1 MFNNEIIKVNEIIN
15 SENTKSFKEF
25 MQDFSGLEYQKD
37 FASNETIKHALH
49 SNGLI
54 STYDLFKT
62 VAEYGEP
69 VQDVQEFLE
78 EYGELEVLED
88 KYDNTYNYNGP
99 VDNCINFS
107 TYDLEND
114 QTLVTMSVCLGLDPR
129 SGYSKQV
136 AVVFDDEY
144 DFLEALD
151 TNFSLIDFEFT
162 VDGKSYYGGF
172 DASALNEYGLLA
184 INDRETDDEVYYDQA
199 LVGVSDL
206 DDLKE
211 AIADAMS
218 VEAQDVEISSVN
230 YFWEA

>member
-1 MFNNEIIKVNEIIN
+1 MTNEIIKVNEVIN

-25 MQDFSGLEYQKD
+25 MQDFGKLEYQES
-37 FASNETIKHALH
+37 FESNRTIKHDLH

-99 VDNCINFS
+99 VDNYINFS
-107 TYDLEND
+107 EYDLEND

-129 SGYSKQV
+129 SGYTKQV
-136 AVVFDDEY
+136 AFIFDDEY

-162 VDGKSYYGGF
+162 VNGKSYYGGF
-172 DASALNEYGLLA
+172 DASALNEFGLLA

-199 LVGVSDL
+199 LVGVNDL

-211 AIADAMS
+211 AIADAMN